1 MKYSLDERVLN
12 IEISSLFNE
21 TVQDFLDAYIPSKKY
36 QHLLIQNKWIL
47 IDGKACKREDE
58 LKGDILSIN
67 IYPED
72 NIYQEVKNKL
82 DVVYEDELC
91 VVVFKPK
98 GVLVHSDGNEE
109 VTLTDYVKSY
119 YKDKPYIDVQPI
131 HRLDKETTGLVM
143 FSKSV
148 IFQPL
153 LDKLLSEK
161 TIRRYY
167 LAFVKGK
174 MRIDETITIDKPIG
188 KDRHNS
194 NRRVVAKVGQ
204 PALTK
209 VKCLGSKGGISI
221 LRCYLDT
228 GRTHQIRVH
237 LSSIGYPI
245 INDDLY
251 GIRDKSLVRMGL
263 LADELEFFH
272 PLKEEQIHIEGNI
285 PNDVS
290 KLLNEVLD

>member
-1 MKYSLDERVLN
+1 MKYVLDGRCLN
-12 IEISSLFNE
+12 IEISSLFNK

-36 QHLLIQNKWIL
+36 QHLLIQNKWLL
-47 IDGKACKREDE
+47 IDNKPCKREDE

-72 NIYQEVKNKL
+72 NIYKKVKNTV
-82 DVVYEDELC
+82 DIAYEDELC

-98 GVLVHSDGNEE
+98 GVLVHSDGNDEI
-109 VTLTDYVKSY
+109 TLTDYVKSY
-119 YKDKPYIDVQPI
+119 YKDTPYVDIQPI
-131 HRLDKETTGLVM
+131 HRLDKETSGLVM
-143 FSKSV
+143 FSKSI

-153 LDKLLSEK
+153 FDKLLSEK

-174 MRIDETITIDKPIG
+174 MRVDESITIDKPIG

-194 NRRVVAKVGQ
+194 NKRVIAKNGQ
-204 PALTK
+204 NALTK
-209 VKCLGSKGGISI
+209 VKCIGSKNGISV

-237 LSSIGYPI
+237 LASIGYPI

-251 GIRDKSLVRMGL
+251 GIRNKALVRMGL
-263 LADELEFFH
+263 VADELEFFH
-272 PLKEEQIHIEGNI
+272 PLKEETIKVECIL

>member
-1 MKYSLDERVLN
+1 MKYKLEDKILHIDIDSIYSKTIQE
-12 IEISSLFNE
+12 
-21 TVQDFLDAYIPSKKY
+21 FLDQFIPSKKY

-47 IDGKACKREDE
+47 LNGNPCKRED
-58 LKGDILSIN
+58 DIVGTDLSIN
-67 IYPED
+67 IYPEE
-72 NIYQEVKNKL
+72 NNYQKIDYKI
-82 DVVYEDELC
+82 DVVYEDEICL
-91 VVVFKPK
+91 VVNKPK
-98 GVLVHSDGNEE
+98 GVLVHSDGTEE
-109 VTLTDYVKSY
+109 ITLTDYVKSY
-119 YKDKPYIDVQPI
+119 YFDRPYIDVQPI

-161 TIRRYY
+161 NIRRYY

-174 MRIDETITIDKPIG
+174 MKEGDSLTIDKPIG

-194 NRRVVAKVGQ
+194 SKRVVAKNGQ

-209 VKCLGSKGGISI
+209 VKSLGSRNGLSI
-221 LRCYLDT
+221 LRCFLDT

-237 LSSIGYPI
+237 LSSVGYPI

-251 GIRDKSLVRMGL
+251 GIRDKALIRMGL
-263 LADELEFFH
+263 IADELEFYH
-272 PLKEEQIHIEGNI
+272 PLKEESIEI
-285 PNDVS
+285 DDELPNDMARVY
-290 KLLNEVLD
+290 NEVIK

>member
-1 MKYSLDERVLN
+1 MKYVLDERLLK
-12 IEISSLFNE
+12 IEINSLFNS

-36 QHLLIQNKWIL
+36 QHLLIQNKWLL
-47 IDGKACKREDE
+47 IDDKPVKREDP
-58 LKGDILSIN
+58 LKGEILSIN
-67 IYPED
+67 IYPND
-72 NIYQEVKNKL
+72 NEYKEVKNKL

-91 VVVFKPK
+91 LIVNKPK
-98 GVLVHSDGNEE
+98 GVLVHSDGNDEI
-109 VTLTDYVKSY
+109 TLTDYVMSY
-119 YKDKPYIDVQPI
+119 YKDQSYVDVQPI

-153 LDKLLSEK
+153 FDKLLSEK

-174 MRIDETITIDKPIG
+174 MKVDDTLTINKPIG
-188 KDRHNS
+188 KDRHNA
-194 NRRVVAKVGQ
+194 NKRVIAKNGQ
-204 PALTK
+204 SALTK
-209 VKCLGSKGGISI
+209 VKCLGSKMGISV

-237 LSSIGYPI
+237 LASMGLPI

-251 GIRDKSLVRMGL
+251 GIRDKNLVRMGL
-263 LADELEFFH
+263 IANELEFFH
-272 PLKEEQIHIEGNI
+272 PLKEETIKVETNL

>member
-1 MKYSLDERVLN
+1 MKYSLNERMLN
-12 IEISSLFNE
+12 IEINSIFCE
-21 TVQDFLDAYIPSKKY
+21 TIQDFLDAYIPSKKY
-36 QHLLIQNKWIL
+36 QHLLIQNKWML
-47 IDGKACKREDE
+47 IDGNAVKREDRIE
-58 LKGDILSIN
+58 GKILSIN

-72 NIYQEVKNKL
+72 NIYSEVKNNL
-82 DVVYEDELC
+82 DVAYEDELC
-91 VVVFKPK
+91 IVVFKPK

-109 VTLTDYVKSY
+109 ITLTDYVKSY
-119 YKDKPYIDVQPI
+119 FKDKPYIDVQPI
-131 HRLDKETTGLVM
+131 HRLDKETSGLVM
-143 FSKSV
+143 FSKSI

-153 LDKLLSEK
+153 FDKLLSEK

-174 MRIDETITIDKPIG
+174 MKVDETLTIDKPIG

-194 NRRVVAKVGQ
+194 NRRVVAKNGQ

-209 VKCLGSKGGISI
+209 AKCLGSKGGISV

-263 LADELEFFH
+263 VADELEFFH
-272 PLKEEQIHIEGNI
+272 PLKEEQIEIEGTL

>member
-1 MKYSLDERVLN
+1 MKYKLEDKVLHIDIDSIYNKTIQEFLDE
-12 IEISSLFNE
+12 F
-21 TVQDFLDAYIPSKKY
+21 IPSKKY

-47 IDGKACKREDE
+47 LNGNPCKRED
-58 LKGDILSIN
+58 DIVGTDLSIN
-67 IYPED
+67 IYPEE
-72 NIYQEVKNKL
+72 NNYQKIDYKI
-82 DVVYEDELC
+82 DVVYEDEICL
-91 VVVFKPK
+91 VVNKPK
-98 GVLVHSDGNEE
+98 GVLVHSDGTDEI
-109 VTLTDYVKSY
+109 TLTDYVKSY
-119 YKDKPYIDVQPI
+119 YFDKPYIDVQPI

-161 TIRRYY
+161 NIRRYY

-174 MRIDETITIDKPIG
+174 MKEGDSLTIDKPIG

-194 NRRVVAKVGQ
+194 SKRVVAKNGQ

-209 VKCLGSKGGISI
+209 VKSLDSRNGLSI
-221 LRCYLDT
+221 LRCFLDT

-251 GIRDKSLVRMGL
+251 GIRDKALIRMGL
-263 LADELEFFH
+263 IADELEFYH
-272 PLKEEQIHIEGNI
+272 PLKEESIEI
-285 PNDVS
+285 DDELPNDMARVY
-290 KLLNEVLD
+290 NEVIK